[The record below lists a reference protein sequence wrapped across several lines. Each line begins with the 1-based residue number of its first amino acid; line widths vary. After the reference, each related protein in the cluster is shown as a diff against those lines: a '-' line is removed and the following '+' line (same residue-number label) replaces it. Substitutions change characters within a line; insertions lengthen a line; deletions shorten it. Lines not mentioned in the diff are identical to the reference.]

1 MGIRILLADDHRI
14 VLEGL
19 KKLLEQEPDMEVVG
33 ESGNGLL
40 AIDASRELRP
50 DIVIMDIG
58 MPDLNGIEATRQIVR
73 DCRGTKVIG
82 LSMHSAEKYV
92 KQMLKAGAWGYLL
105 KDCAGD
111 ELVTAVRTVA
121 GGRKY
126 LSPAVANVVL
136 DSYAHEPMEQGGS
149 AFAVLT
155 QREREVLQLLAE
167 GRTTKQIGRSLH
179 ISPKTVEAHRLR
191 VMGKLNM
198 NSVAKL
204 TKYAVMEGLTR
215 PEP

>member
-14 VLEGL
+14 VIEGL
-19 KKLLEQEPDMEVVG
+19 KKLLEQEPDFEVVG
-33 ESGNGLL
+33 DTGNGLS
-40 AIDASRELRP
+40 AIEVTRELKP
-50 DIVIMDIG
+50 DVVIMDIG

-73 DCRGTKVIG
+73 ECKGTKVIG
-82 LSMHSAEKYV
+82 LSMHSAETYV

-121 GGRKY
+121 AGKRY
-126 LSPAVANVVL
+126 LSPAIANVVL
-136 DSYAHEPMEQGGS
+136 DSYAHESTEPGGS

-167 GRTTKQIGRSLH
+167 GKTTKQIGRSLH

-204 TKYAVMEGLTR
+204 TKYAVMEGLTQ

>member
-1 MGIRILLADDHRI
+1 MGIRIVLADDHRI
-14 VLEGL
+14 VIEGL
-19 KKLLEQEPDMEVVG
+19 KKLLEQEADMEVVG
-33 ESGNGLL
+33 ETGNGLS
-40 AIDASRELRP
+40 AIEASRQLQP

-73 DCRGTKVIG
+73 ECRGTKVIG

-105 KDCAGD
+105 KDSAGE
-111 ELVTAVRTVA
+111 ELIVAVRTVA
-121 GGRKY
+121 GGKKY
-126 LSPAVANVVL
+126 LSPSVASVVL
-136 DSYAHEPMEQGGS
+136 DSYVHEPAELRGS
-149 AFAVLT
+149 AFTVLT

-167 GRTTKQIGRSLH
+167 GRTTKLIGRSLH

-198 NSVAKL
+198 NSVARL

>member
-14 VLEGL
+14 VIEGL

-33 ESGNGLL
+33 ETGNGLS
-40 AIDASRELRP
+40 AIEASRQLVP

-58 MPDLNGIEATRQIVR
+58 MPDLNGIEATRQISR
-73 DCRGTKVIG
+73 ECRGTKVIG
-82 LSMHSAEKYV
+82 LSMHSAESYV

-111 ELVTAVRTVA
+111 ELIVAVRTVA
-121 GGRKY
+121 GGKKY
-126 LSPAVANVVL
+126 LSPSAASIVL
-136 DSYAHEPMEQGGS
+136 DSYVHEGPEEGGS
-149 AFAVLT
+149 AFGVLT

-198 NSVAKL
+198 NSIAKL
-204 TKYAVMEGLTR
+204 TKYAVMEGLTQ

>member
-14 VLEGL
+14 VIEGL

-40 AIDASRELRP
+40 AIDASRELGP

-73 DCRGTKVIG
+73 ECRGTKVIG

-111 ELVTAVRTVA
+111 ELVTAVRMVA

-126 LSPAVANVVL
+126 LSPTVANVVL

>member
-40 AIDASRELRP
+40 AIDASRELGP

-73 DCRGTKVIG
+73 ECRGTKVIG

>member
-1 MGIRILLADDHRI
+1 MGIRVLIADDHKI
-14 VLEGL
+14 VIEGL
-19 KKLLEQEPDMEVVG
+19 KRLLEQEGDITVVG
-33 ESGNGLL
+33 ETSNGLS
-40 AIDASRELRP
+40 AIDMTRQLQP

-58 MPDLNGIEATRQIVR
+58 MPDLNGIEATRQIMR
-73 DCRGTKVIG
+73 ECSATKVVG
-82 LSMHSAEKYV
+82 LSMHSSEKYV
-92 KQMLKAGAWGYLL
+92 KEMIKAGAWGYLL

-111 ELVTAVRTVA
+111 ELVVA
-121 GGRKY
+121 IRNVAAGKKY
-126 LSPAVANVVL
+126 LSPSVTNTVL
-136 DSYAHEPMEQGGS
+136 DNYAEGDERSS
-149 AFAVLT
+149 AFSVLT

-204 TKYAVMEGLTR
+204 TKYAVMEGLT
-215 PEP
+215 PAEP

>member
-1 MGIRILLADDHRI
+1 MSIRILLADDHRI
-14 VLEGL
+14 VIEGL
-19 KKLLEQEPDMEVVG
+19 KKLLEQEADMEVVG
-33 ESGNGLL
+33 ETANGLS
-40 AIDASRELRP
+40 AIDASRELLP

-73 DCRGTKVIG
+73 ESKGTKVIG

-111 ELVTAVRTVA
+111 ELVMAVRTVA

-136 DSYAHEPMEQGGS
+136 DSYAHEPTEQGGS
-149 AFAVLT
+149 VFAVLT